1 VSDDNEFDD
10 ITEGIRAFLRSEVVP
25 RQVRLLESGHSE
37 YGSNGRFSD
46 EVLQAFCEVRMAS
59 ADAGFYCILAPEA
72 VGGAGLG
79 FEALYRVWEAVFD
92 FCGANYWLGHQAISH
107 WSRGPSHLYLH
118 VDEGFRE
125 EVLPDLCSGHR
136 TTCFAMSEPD
146 AGSDVWN
153 MRTTAT
159 KVDGGWILNGTK
171 QWSTNAPYARWAITF
186 AVTDREAFNA
196 HKRGLTGF
204 VVDLESEG
212 VLVESAIPMFGHS
225 GGDEGIVS
233 FSNAFVADR
242 QVIGEPGDGLVHAM
256 SGVSSG
262 RLYNSGRAVGLAR
275 WAVARALS
283 YAEERRTFGS
293 PLIENQAIAFPL
305 ADAAMD
311 IHAAHLM
318 GLETAR
324 RLDKGT
330 AFRAEVSM
338 TKTYSTEMA
347 VRAIDHAMQ
356 VHGAMGFTNEMYL
369 AQAWQ
374 QMRRTCVADGS
385 SEMMRIQIVK
395 ALRRD
400 GVQF

>member
-1 VSDDNEFDD
+1 VSDENDFDD
-10 ITEGIRAFLRSEVVP
+10 ITEGIRAFLRTEVVP
-25 RQVRLLESGHSE
+25 RQVRLAESGHPE
-37 YGSNGRFSD
+37 YGPNGRFSD
-46 EVLQAFCEVRMAS
+46 EVLQAFSEVRMAS
-59 ADAGFYCILAPEA
+59 AEAGFYCILAPEA

-79 FEALYRVWEAVFD
+79 FEALYRVWETVFD

-125 EVLPDLCSGHR
+125 EVLPDLCSGRR

-159 KVDGGWILNGTK
+159 RVDGGWILNGTK
-171 QWSTNAPYARWAITF
+171 QWSTNAPYANWAITF

-196 HKRGLTGF
+196 HSRGLTGF
-204 VVDLESEG
+204 VVDLKSEG
-212 VLVESAIPMFGHS
+212 VLVESVIPMFGHS

-233 FSNAFVADR
+233 FSDAFVADR
-242 QVIGEPGDGLVHAM
+242 QVIGEPGDGLAHAM
-256 SGVSSG
+256 SGVSTG

-275 WAVARALS
+275 WAVARAVS
-283 YAEERRTFGS
+283 YAEERRTFGQ
-293 PLIENQAIAFPL
+293 PLIENQSIAFPL
-305 ADAAMD
+305 ADAAMG

-324 RLDKGT
+324 RLDRGT
-330 AFRAEVSM
+330 STRAEVSM

-385 SEMMRIQIVK
+385 AEMMRIQIVK
-395 ALRRD
+395 SLRQN